1 MPIVIQELLASDTLS
16 QAVDK
21 VNFNFDQLLLNGGGP
36 VGPAGIQGP
45 TGPVGGRG
53 IRGATWYDGS
63 ADPNTLIIA
72 GIDEDDY
79 FLQTNGQ
86 VWQYNGTV
94 WIQTPV
100 NLTGPTGAT
109 GSSVGFDYVGGYNGV
124 NPPTSIN
131 NENVAFVVPMP
142 AGVSG
147 GANQLTNQG
156 VSTIL
161 LGAVG
166 STVNPPA
173 GITYS
178 SAFQIPDTMAV
189 QLDASLVSVLIHQKD
204 SSSSAIR
211 FMGGGDDINDKYEQ
225 TVLSNLSNIT
235 LGIDDVYN
243 INVPKAATSPTSLA
257 ELIGFNVNTIRRG
270 QQFYAGK
277 QINFI
282 TGADGSPSG
291 FAGEISDVTFTV
303 NTSNPSTPAKFAVAT
318 TFASSTALFEVGG
331 NITVNPTTTRN
342 GIILL
347 EAGSVN
353 LTSSTEI
360 RLRHNAG
367 NGISLLSTAVNIS
380 GVSGPVN
387 ILTGSGQNINIT
399 SDAAMA
405 ITATTAM
412 QIQSPVSINVFS
424 SIITNAANQIN
435 LNGVANTHWLRVD
448 NASVT
453 SGGIKLQGNVTWG
466 AAALN
471 NPLNTVHRNISIWK
485 DSGLSIS
492 QSPVYI
498 HRFGTDLGNDLM
510 IDLSRSTGG
519 GPSTAY
525 EYNRLSPTATDILNT
540 SGRAGFVGHT
550 VENSSTAMGAANV
563 GFRLRGIDR
572 SGGNQA
578 VGTKFHASEDT
589 TAVFN
594 RMQYV
599 RKVLSINPLTAGIT
613 SGTNYTIPATS
624 MDCSFLD
631 IYVGWDGRLILTTPN
646 NSHNEFSIFIP
657 NGSYVGQRLN
667 IHIIAAPCA
676 YVFPGNS
683 DQVWPN
689 VSFGQFGKVW
699 LRTNSW
705 LSNAPSSPSTNGYL
719 VELRVGRAASGQS
732 VFGTE
737 AYIELVWI
745 GQGYTQA
752 SQYDDALN
760 PINLTTITRGWIA
773 VNGAMATNI
782 GLSGNAGVM
791 QTNAFVEFT

>member
-21 VNFNFDQLLLNGGGP
+21 INFNFDQLLLNGGGP

-72 GIDEDDY
+72 GIEEDDY

-86 VWQYNGTV
+86 VWQYNGTL

-100 NLTGPTGAT
+100 NLTGPTGAA

-225 TVLSNLSNIT
+225 TSLSNLSNIT
-235 LGIDDVYN
+235 LGIDDVFN
-243 INVPKAATSPTSLA
+243 INVPKAATSPASLA

-282 TGADGSPSG
+282 TGTDAVPSG
-291 FAGEISDVTFTV
+291 FAGEISDVTFTI
-303 NTSNPSTPAKFAVAT
+303 NTSNPSTPAKFSIST
-318 TFASSTALFEVGG
+318 TFPSANALFEIGG
-331 NITVNPTTTRN
+331 NI
-342 GIILL
+342 
-347 EAGSVN
+347 SV
-353 LTSSTEI
+353 LSSTTKTGIAQIDAGEINLISNRI
-360 RLRHNAG
+360 RLRSSNGHG
-367 NGISLLSTAVNIS
+367 IDVRPIGISLTGDTGPINIS
-380 GVSGPVN
+380 TTN
-387 ILTGSGQNINIT
+387 GQSINMI
-399 SDAAMA
+399 SDAAL
-405 ITATTAM
+405 TVSSVTAM
-412 QIQSPVSINVFS
+412 QIQSALSINVFS

-453 SGGIKLQGNVTWG
+453 LGGIKTQGNFTWSPS
-466 AAALN
+466 ALN
-471 NPLNTVHRNISIWK
+471 NALNTTHRNISIWK
-485 DSGLSIS
+485 EGGLTTS
-492 QSPVYI
+492 QSTVYI
-498 HRFGTDLGNDLM
+498 HRFGTDVGNDLM
-510 IDLSRSTGG
+510 IDLSRSIGG

-525 EYNRLSPTATDILNT
+525 EYHRLSPTATDIRNT

-550 VENSSTAMGAANV
+550 VENTSTAVGASVV
-563 GFRLRGIDR
+563 GFRLTGRDR
-572 SGGNQA
+572 ITGA
-578 VGTKFHASEDT
+578 PAALRFHAQEDT
-589 TAVFN
+589 TSVYN

-599 RKVLSINPLTAGIT
+599 RKSLLIDPLFAGIT
-613 SGTNYTIPATS
+613 GGSSGTGFTIPTSHMDAT
-624 MDCSFLD
+624 FLD
-631 IYVGWDGRLILTTPN
+631 VIIAPQAIVPAIDNGVSDASWELY
-646 NSHNEFSIFIP
+646 IP
-657 NGSYVGQRLN
+657 DGSYPGQRLI
-667 IHIIAAPCA
+667 IHIIAMGGS
-676 YVFPGNS
+676 YVDTLGSRAWPGAS
-683 DQVWPN
+683 TPGSVSVWMKGGTAGP
-689 VSFGQFGKVW
+689 SYSYLQIGKLNLTAV
-699 LRTNSW
+699 
-705 LSNAPSSPSTNGYL
+705 SPSGSRRGAEGTFELLWVGQTYTETDYNFFAPPYFTSISRTTGWILTNGIGFINTDTGEY
-719 VELRVGRAASGQS
+719 RAVQN
-732 VFGTE
+732 
-737 AYIELVWI
+737 
-745 GQGYTQA
+745 TQ
-752 SQYDDALN
+752 QW
-760 PINLTTITRGWIA
+760 T
-773 VNGAMATNI
+773 
-782 GLSGNAGVM
+782 
-791 QTNAFVEFT
+791 